1 MKKNIYA
8 TPETEVCLLNI
19 SSAVMQ
25 EEFEL
30 GSNLDLVSGGTIN
43 SNYSNLWEE
52 DNPTPKKNRLWD
64 EL

>member
-8 TPETEVCLLNI
+8 TPEIDVCHLNI

-30 GSNLDLVSGGTIN
+30 GSNVDPVSGGTIN

-52 DNPTPKKNRLWD
+52 DNPTPNKNRLWD